1 VLKSPDVPSM
11 LVETGHLSHPNE
23 ARELAKP
30 VYQKRIAKA
39 IAAGLTSYMSAHPP
53 PGTWLASARGIPSG
67 DPNRHVIVEGE
78 TLSGIAQRY
87 RISTSSLRAAN
98 RLQSDTVR
106 VGQVLVIPAS

>member
-1 VLKSPDVPSM
+1 
-11 LVETGHLSHPNE
+11 
-23 ARELAKP
+23 
-30 VYQKRIAKA
+30 
-39 IAAGLTSYMSAHPP
+39 
-53 PGTWLASARGIPSG
+53 
-67 DPNRHVIVEGE
+67 VIVEGE